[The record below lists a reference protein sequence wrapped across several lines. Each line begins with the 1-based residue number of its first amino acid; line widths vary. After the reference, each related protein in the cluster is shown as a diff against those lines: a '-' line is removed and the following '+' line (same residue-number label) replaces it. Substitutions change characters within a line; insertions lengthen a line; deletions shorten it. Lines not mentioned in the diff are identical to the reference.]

1 MINIVRQNNTDK
13 IRLQN
18 TIKILIFSFFF
29 LLGAHA
35 NAQGEVKKKQEPQK
49 TVEAEGIFDTVFL
62 LGEGLWFEVKKRL
75 NLVDEKEIKEK
86 EKQSVKVK
94 VGKITTRLSVNNLF
108 DKHYISESATNK
120 FANPGDTT
128 WNGVNVK
135 NRVFFGWGRSWNFSV
150 KLRF

>member
-49 TVEAEGIFDTVFL
+49 TVEAEGIFDTVLL

-94 VGKITTRLSVNNLF
+94 VGKIT
-108 DKHYISESATNK
+108 IE
-120 FANPGDTT
+120 
-128 WNGVNVK
+128 
-135 NRVFFGWGRSWNFSV
+135 RS
-150 KLRF
+150 KGG